1 MRFIFTSQ
9 GASGSASLTNS
20 LNLIN
25 SIYAAHGHFPPDK
38 QYKLNYQT
46 EEFSHLLGH
55 SMKGIYSKDL
65 NTIFEFFED
74 CFPNKKFHGMV
85 HTFTLSSLENH
96 LSKKLN
102 NLVDK
107 ISIANFVRNP
117 IKVYFSSKA
126 LVNKSIKF
134 SRYGKKEN
142 LNTYENLLKDN
153 PLILPTL
160 NKIELRDY
168 NNPLSTIEIV
178 NSAKTVALM
187 FNEASEFENIIKTYK
202 IEQILLNQENFH
214 TFLRETINFNGLISE
229 IPVEI
234 DCKTNSHRGHNRV
247 EILSDEELF
256 LIDYFLND
264 NAKVFINNHY
274 PDNNLGFKNIKSED
288 TSNTQKLN
296 LNQNPFNENLRNMR
310 ENLTLI
316 STSKPKSQDL
326 DFVKEKITSTLTVID
341 EFLLNNQ
348 QSNEETFEVW
358 CKKIEFISENNENNE
373 NIIKINDELYKF
385 PQNLGAVDPSMFTS
399 KEEFLFL
406 NPEIKELNKK
416 KQKFN
421 TLFKNPLRKFLKN

>member
-9 GASGSASLTNS
+9 GASGSGALANS

-96 LSKKLN
+96 LSEKIN
-102 NLVDK
+102 NLVNK

-134 SRYGKKEN
+134 SRYGKKEY
-142 LNTYENLLKDN
+142 LNNYETLIQEN

-160 NKIELRDY
+160 NKIELKD
-168 NNPLSTIEIV
+168 NVDPFSTIEIV

-187 FNEASEFENIIKTYK
+187 FNEASEFENIIKSYK

-234 DCKTNSHRGHNRV
+234 DRKTNSHRGHNRV

-274 PDNNLGFKNIKSED
+274 PENNLGFKNIKSED
-288 TSNTQKLN
+288 RFNLQKLT
-296 LNQNPFNENLRNMR
+296 LNRNPSDENLRNMR

-316 STSKPKSQDL
+316 STGNSKSQDL
-326 DFVKEKITSTLTVID
+326 DFIKEKITSTLTVID
-341 EFLLNNQ
+341 KFLLNNKL
-348 QSNEETFEVW
+348 SKEETFEVW
-358 CKKIEFISENNENNE
+358 CSKIEFISENEENNE

-385 PQNLGAVDPSMFTS
+385 PQKLGAVDPSKFTS
-399 KEEFLFL
+399 KEEFLL
-406 NPEIKELNKK
+406 MNPEIKEFNKK

-421 TLFKNPLRKFLKN
+421 YLFKNTLKKFFKN